1 MPLKQNFRNCSKLK
15 RVIYSDIETPE
26 SIRRRDPVAWGNP
39 RLQVRSDILWGVTAG
54 ELGVQRVV
62 RTVLTARRCVPPGQ
76 QPSLALTL
84 LESGHTLATL
94 KTRKVEPLLP
104 PFGEPQPEG
113 AVTAAG
119 SITMA
124 RSSLGRCRVV
134 YARSAHV
141 ERAFFVVVDLPR
153 ARRIGDGCT
162 TALEEVK

>member
-1 MPLKQNFRNCSKLK
+1 MAP
-15 RVIYSDIETPE
+15 
-26 SIRRRDPVAWGNP
+26 
-39 RLQVRSDILWGVTAG
+39 
-54 ELGVQRVV
+54 
-62 RTVLTARRCVPPGQ
+62 
-76 QPSLALTL
+76 
-84 LESGHTLATL
+84 L

-104 PFGEPQPEG
+104 PFGEPLPGG

-124 RSSLGRCRVV
+124 RSSLGRSRVV